1 MSALRLV
8 PPLALSAC
16 AIGWIVSSLRSLPA
30 PLPVV
35 VRPPVL
41 DWNDAGAFVVDP
53 RGIPLAGAHV
63 AAIPKLGWVTDPA
76 TVVTD
81 ACGYFELPVRA
92 VYELRISFAAADTET
107 LPPRLFARV
116 VEIAPPFFGQRF
128 VLAPTTRYALH
139 VQDDDGEPVRFHAL
153 ELRRHS
159 LERDL
164 ARTRFGPVW
173 SARKTDERGDLV
185 VWSVPGVAAEFYD
198 PRDEW
203 ASRRLR
209 SGALR
214 NGGVVFG
221 PILAPLVV
229 ER

>member
-1 MSALRLV
+1 MALLRLI
-8 PPLALSAC
+8 PPIALSAC
-16 AIGWIVSSLRSLPA
+16 AIGSIVASLRSLPA
-30 PLPVV
+30 PLPVS

-41 DWNDAGAFVVDP
+41 DWNDTGAFVVDP
-53 RGIPLAGAHV
+53 RGVPLVGAHV
-63 AAIPKLGWVTDPA
+63 AAIPKQGWVTDPA

-81 ACGYFELPVRA
+81 ARGHFELAVPA
-92 VYELRISFAAADTET
+92 VYELRISFGAADTDT
-107 LPPRLFARV
+107 LPPRFFARV
-116 VEIAPPFFGQRF
+116 VEIAPPLYGQRF

-153 ELRRHS
+153 ELRRRAIES
-159 LERDL
+159 DLER
-164 ARTRFGPVW
+164 TFFGPVW
-173 SARKTDERGDLV
+173 SGRKTDERGDLV

-198 PRDEW
+198 PRDAW

-214 NGGVVFG
+214 NEKVVFG
-221 PILAPLVV
+221 PGLVPLVV